1 MDTIIGIDLGT
12 TNSAVGI
19 MEAGLPFLL
28 ADADGERLTPSVV
41 YFPDDN
47 STALIGRAASRMRTL
62 RPANTIYSVKRLIGA
77 KSGSDLPVVSYATN
91 MVNGEVQVTVN
102 GLTHSPE
109 EISALILAKLKKD
122 AETTL
127 GQTVS
132 KAVITVPAHFNDAQR
147 AATKRAGEMAG
158 LTVERILNEPT
169 AAALAYG
176 LDKLKD
182 KSKIAVYDLGGG
194 TFDISILE
202 LNQGVFEVLSTNG
215 NTQLGGDDLD
225 QALMAE
231 CHLPLADWEK
241 RELVIQAKHS
251 LSSNES
257 VEIPIPFSQDGS
269 KTYQLTRS
277 RLEEICRPI
286 IEQTRAHCVRS
297 LADAKLKPGELDEVI
312 LVGGSTR
319 MPLVRELVKEWFG
332 KEPNI
337 TQNPDEAVALGATI
351 QAGILSG
358 SVTNITLLDVTPLSL
373 GIETA
378 GGLMN
383 VLIPRNSTIPL
394 KRGEMFTTSANN
406 QTSMVIK
413 VLQGEREMAR
423 DNWNLGEF
431 TIDFA
436 AAPRGVARVGVQFEI
451 DANGILHVLAR
462 DVATGTDRVLALSSN
477 VNVADEKVEQMIAES
492 VEHAFDD
499 MSERIFTE
507 ASLKAKEMLAAV
519 DNALQLLGDEMTLE
533 EKQSI
538 ELLTKEVSEA
548 IAQGESQR
556 LKRAN
561 LALDQGT
568 QNLATLLMEKAMSE
582 ALSKRGMI

>member
-257 VEIPIPFSQDGS
+257 VETPIPFSQDGS

-492 VEHAFDD
+492 VENAFDD